1 MKLGEKKV
9 GQYRLYMAANE
20 LANVRRDILK
30 ANRLVSAERE
40 EIKRTARK
48 LPISDK
54 QNPEDL

>member
-1 MKLGEKKV
+1 
-9 GQYRLYMAANE
+9 MAKNE

-30 ANRLVSAERE
+30 ANRLISAERE